1 MVYQRHVRCVGC
13 LKTSAAAA
21 AARAGSDAGREEMM
35 ETKARLGAGQ
45 SECERCHEVIQ
56 VS

>member
-1 MVYQRHVRCVGC
+1 MVYQRHVRCVGG
-13 LKTSAAAA
+13 LKTSAAA

-45 SECERCHEVIQ
+45 CECERCNELIQ